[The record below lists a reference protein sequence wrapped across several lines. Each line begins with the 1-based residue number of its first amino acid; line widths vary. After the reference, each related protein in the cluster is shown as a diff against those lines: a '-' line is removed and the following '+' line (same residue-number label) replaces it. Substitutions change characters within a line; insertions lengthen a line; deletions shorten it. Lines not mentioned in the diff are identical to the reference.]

1 MNKFIIIIVF
11 TILLKPVF
19 PVVEYVIN
27 YDYVS
32 KVLCENKDKPQL
44 KCNGKCHLMKELAKQ
59 AESEKPIQNDKKNAV
74 NELETLFFQEINA
87 LVTRQIYF
95 QNTTSIGDNYANLY
109 FHRVSCS
116 VFHPPT
122 IIS

>member
-19 PVVEYVIN
+19 PVVEYVVN

-59 AESEKPIQNDKKNAV
+59 AESEKPIQNDKKNTV
-74 NELETLFFQEINA
+74 NELETLFFQEIKA

-95 QNTTSIGDNYANLY
+95 QDTTSIGDNYANLY

-116 VFHPPT
+116 VFHPP
-122 IIS
+122 ILA

>member
-19 PVVEYVIN
+19 PVVEYVVN

-59 AESEKPIQNDKKNAV
+59 AESEKPIQNDKKNTV
-74 NELETLFFQEINA
+74 NELETLFFQEIKA
-87 LVTRQIYF
+87 LVARQIYF
-95 QNTTSIGDNYANLY
+95 QDTTSIGDNYANLY

-116 VFHPPT
+116 VFHPP
-122 IIS
+122 ILA